1 MTQKLLSLLFL
12 RLNSK
17 VSMTYF
23 IFVLLRP
30 WEGMILKKT
39 RSFNQYLCNS
49 EVGTHEQASSVDPT
63 RRLLLLLQLC
73 SRISLSISTGLSSEQ
88 RETVLFEYPCSLFKV
103 STAYQHRLFFLL
115 SFDFFWKTAEFS
127 ARKKKDIMPFE

>member
-1 MTQKLLSLLFL
+1 
-12 RLNSK
+12 
-17 VSMTYF
+17 
-23 IFVLLRP
+23 
-30 WEGMILKKT
+30 MILKKT

-88 RETVLFEYPCSLFKV
+88 RETVLFEYPCSLFKFLLLPTQPFFFLFQLFFFEKQL
-103 STAYQHRLFFLL
+103 SFLLGKKRTSCHSNKNWPLQLASDKNNNRQKKIMAESHQHRG
-115 SFDFFWKTAEFS
+115 
-127 ARKKKDIMPFE
+127 